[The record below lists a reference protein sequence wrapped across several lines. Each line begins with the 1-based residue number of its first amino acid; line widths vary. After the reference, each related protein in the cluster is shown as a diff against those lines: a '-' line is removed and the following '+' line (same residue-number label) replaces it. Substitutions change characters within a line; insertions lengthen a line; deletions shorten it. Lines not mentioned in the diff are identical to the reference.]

1 MNGNEFN
8 LTLTIVLIV
17 AGGLVL
23 ALLIAEFVTYLI
35 TNKFSIFKK
44 QKIVNMGSAVNL
56 ICVILSVAIAGLLIF
71 FYLNQPLYLGYMI
84 FWWVIVGISLGILI
98 VRSIYVVQINKTK
111 HEVKNVLNI
120 SPQSLAQEFKIT
132 DFKNQSIETNRKK
145 HSKWYNG
152 LTQIYSLLDQG
163 IDHVT
168 DQNLVILT
176 TQIVEFEEKYSCKIF
191 NKQNRYT
198 FCLFLTLLQKLQNK
212 INSKNVQ

>member
-1 MNGNEFN
+1 MNGNDFN
-8 LTLTIVLIV
+8 LTLAIVLTV

-35 TNKFSIFKK
+35 ANKFSIFKK
-44 QKIVNMGSAVNL
+44 QKIVNMGSVVNL

-84 FWWVIVGISLGILI
+84 FWWVIVVICISTLI
-98 VRSIYVVQINKTK
+98 ARSIYVVQINKKK

-152 LTQIYSLLDQG
+152 LTQIYNLLDQG

-168 DQNLVILT
+168 DENLVILT
-176 TQIVEFEEKYSCKIF
+176 TQIVEFEEKYSCEIF
-191 NKQNRYT
+191 NKRNRYT
-198 FCLFLTLLQKLQNK
+198 FCLFLTLLQKLQDK